1 MTAIPFAEW
10 LPDLPDLGNP
20 GALIAKNV
28 LPAKSS
34 YRQVLSFTATMVA
47 LAARVQGATAAKS
60 GTSATIGSVYN
71 YCGTASKLYEMT
83 AASTAWVDRSV
94 TAFSC
99 SAAEFWRFVKY
110 GNFMVATQIGDAIQY
125 ATIGAGANFANLS
138 SAAPKARHAA
148 VIRDFLVVGNTW
160 DATDAFKPNRLW
172 WPAIDD
178 ITSWPTP
185 GTTAAAN
192 VQSDYQDLAEGGS
205 ITGIT
210 GGQSGVVVCERS
222 IYTMNYIGSPLVF
235 DIQRVEKERGSLFPG
250 SIISDGRFTYYI
262 GPDGFYRFDGI
273 QSVPVGADKV
283 DAWFLADMA
292 PNTSP
297 RICAAVDPANKL
309 VMWAYAST
317 NSGAGTPDKIIVL
330 HTPTGRWSIIEQAV
344 EWLAEI
350 SYTLGYTL
358 DGLDAV
364 SSSLDALAFSLDSP
378 VWQGGVG
385 IVGAFDTSH
394 RFGYFSGSAM
404 AATLTTGEVQPVADA
419 RSLVDQVRPL
429 IQNVGT
435 DIQITPIYRNR
446 IMDAVTTGTAISVN
460 AVGVAPMLVDA
471 RYFRFQ
477 ADITGGFEH
486 AQGVEPRA
494 TDSGSI

>member
-1 MTAIPFAEW
+1 MTAIPFGEW
-10 LPDLPDLGNP
+10 LPDLPDLGNS
-20 GALIAKNV
+20 ALIAKNV
-28 LPAKSS
+28 IPAALS
-34 YRQVLSFTATMVA
+34 YRQVLSFTNVMVA

-60 GTSATIGSVYN
+60 ATTATLGTVYN
-71 YCGTASKLYEMT
+71 YCGTASKLYELT
-83 AASTAWVDRSV
+83 AASTTWTDRSGA
-94 TAFSC
+94 TYTCA
-99 SAAEFWRFVKY
+99 AAEFWRFVKY

-125 ATIGAGANFANLS
+125 TTIGAGANFANLS

-148 VIRDFLVVGNTW
+148 VIRDFLIVGNTW

-222 IYTMNYIGSPLVF
+222 IYTVNYIGSPLVF
-235 DIQRVEKERGSLFPG
+235 DIQRVEKERGSIHAG
-250 SIISDGRFTYYI
+250 SIISDGRYTYYL
-262 GPDGFYRFDGI
+262 GNDGFYRFDGI
-273 QSVPVGADKV
+273 QSQPIGANKV
-283 DAWFLADMA
+283 DQWFLADLA

-297 RICAAVDPANKL
+297 RICAAIDPANKL

-364 SSSLDALAFSLDSP
+364 SSSLDALAFSLDSY
-378 VWQGGVG
+378 VWQGGVAL
-385 IVGAFDTSH
+385 VGGFDTSH
-394 RFGYFSGSAM
+394 RFGYFNGSAM
-404 AATLTTGEVQPVADA
+404 TATLTTGEVQPIADS
-419 RSLVDQVRPL
+419 RSLLDAVRPL
-429 IQNVGT
+429 VQNVGT
-435 DIQITPIYRNR
+435 SVSVTPIYRNR
-446 IMDAVTTGTAISVN
+446 LIDGVTTGTASTIN
-460 AVGVAPMLVDA
+460 TVGECPFNVDA
-471 RYFRFQ
+471 RYFRFMVET
-477 ADITGGFEH
+477 TGGFQH
-486 AQGVEPRA
+486 AQGVEPRVSA
-494 TDSGSI
+494 SGSI